1 MSRDALRERLL
12 AFLETIQRPG
22 VSLDVIGE
30 NDNLVRSGL
39 IDSLA
44 ILQIIVF
51 LESDFGVDFASTGVD
66 PGQLG
71 SVSRIL
77 DLMEKRAS

>member
-1 MSRDALRERLL
+1 MSRELLREQLL
-12 AFLETIQRPG
+12 AFLETIRRP
-22 VSLDVIGE
+22 DVRLEVIRE
-30 NDNLVRSGL
+30 SDNLVRSGL

-51 LESDFGVDFASTGVD
+51 LESDFGVDFAATGVD

-71 SVSRIL
+71 TVARIL
-77 DLMEKRAS
+77 DLMEQHSQ

>member
-1 MSRDALRERLL
+1 M
-12 AFLETIQRPG
+12 AFLETIRRP
-22 VSLDVIGE
+22 DVPLALVRE

-51 LESDFGVDFASTGVD
+51 LESEAGVDFAATGVD

-77 DLMEKRAS
+77 DLMEEHAP